1 MDVEGISELESRFL
15 LTLFNMTRGRA
26 DEYESKDEV
35 AVLAGVSAAE
45 TDSVARRLYQVRL
58 IRLSDGRDR
67 VCLTRRALTVLSLKG
82 Y

>member
-1 MDVEGISELESRFL
+1 MDVDEIGELGSRFL

-35 AVLAGVSAAE
+35 AVLAGVSAAD
-45 TDSVARRLYQVRL
+45 TDAVARRLDQARL
-58 IRLSDGRDR
+58 IRLSEGRDR
-67 VCLTRRALTVLSLKG
+67 VCLTRRALTMLSLKG